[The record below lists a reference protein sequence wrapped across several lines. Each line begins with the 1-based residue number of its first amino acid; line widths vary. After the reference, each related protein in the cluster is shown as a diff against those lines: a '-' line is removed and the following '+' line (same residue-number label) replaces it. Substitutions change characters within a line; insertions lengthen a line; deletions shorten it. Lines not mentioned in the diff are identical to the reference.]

1 MKVLLQAVQ
10 NAGFVVAAA
19 SGLVVRSPALSHLRC
34 TSQYCLRTPSSFFST
49 GSPTPPD
56 TAPVDAAAAATAA
69 AAVITHNTTNTPGPI
84 TLLVA
89 SEQDAAS
96 RAMVSALLARG
107 DWLETMPG
115 VEPDGTR
122 SGKAYTHK
130 HSPTSLWSV
139 AGSLLDLD
147 DADRRWISATRE
159 GFDEQQQ
166 QDQQDQISDVVFL
179 SRHVAKSG
187 VPALCVHPIG
197 VPNVRERENQRIPP
211 TAVDSTATYTAV
223 RLLAPGTPR
232 CCHIAV
238 YGAFRLQYNT

>member
-10 NAGFVVAAA
+10 NAGFMAAAA
-19 SGLVVRSPALSHLRC
+19 SGLIVRSPAFSHLRC
-34 TSQYCLRTPSSFFST
+34 TTHNSMFDARGRTPFST

-56 TAPVDAAAAATAA
+56 RAPADAAAAAPAA
-69 AAVITHNTTNTPGPI
+69 AAAAAITGNTTNTPGTI

-107 DWLETMPG
+107 DWLETTPG
-115 VEPDGTR
+115 IEPDGTR

-147 DADRRWISATRE
+147 DADRRWYSAMQE
-159 GFDEQQQ
+159 GVDEEQQQ
-166 QDQQDQISDVVFL
+166 EDQQDQIGDVVFL

-197 VPNVRERENQRIPP
+197 VPNVRTKRFHLQQ
-211 TAVDSTATYTAV
+211 AVQ
-223 RLLAPGTPR
+223 
-232 CCHIAV
+232 H
-238 YGAFRLQYNT
+238 